1 MEVASS
7 SSLQTGLPHPSG
19 SSSALQTPP
28 LKAQVPWLSLSPAP
42 LPSPSAPPPPPS
54 LPLPLPSSSS
64 SLLCSTQT
72 DSGCTDADDDNP
84 LNPEIWGLVPPE
96 LLECV
101 ISKLPI
107 TSVLRFRAVCRRW
120 NQLPFDKQF
129 PKLPPHQVGACPPF
143 LSRHFDIFYIDGSGK
158 WRTIPFHFFPL
169 KHAILEAS
177 GSGLL
182 LFSKSS
188 FASRLVEAFY
198 VCNPITKQWH
208 ELKGFSV
215 RSVCV
220 TCIDVNH
227 LTLDFKVVI
236 AGWVDLSDRFTG
248 RSPLIEIYD
257 SRNQSWSTKYDVWD
271 DDFSKLRGVAL
282 VRGTLYLA
290 VHSRNF
296 TNLKVLALH
305 VEDQLTGICG
315 TFGERSKFHC
325 FGQYRGKL
333 TAVVQRRGVEVMEI
347 WQLKKQDN
355 GGSPQW
361 VLLDRLAEEKLNA
374 FSSAAV
380 AGGFVFFNY
389 YDEPIAVYD
398 LHDQS
403 WRWVDFPPGR
413 KYSLGMRPLAFQ
425 PSFVPLKL
433 IQ

>member
-1 MEVASS
+1 MEVHSFPSVQA
-7 SSLQTGLPHPSG
+7 TLPISSG
-19 SSSALQTPP
+19 S
-28 LKAQVPWLSLSPAP
+28 
-42 LPSPSAPPPPPS
+42 PPPPPT
-54 LPLPLPSSSS
+54 S
-64 SLLCSTQT
+64 SLNSQAIWFSSPSPPPCPPLFSASSDSTRN
-72 DSGCTDADDDNP
+72 GEDDHSALD
-84 LNPEIWGLVPPE
+84 PEIWGMVPPE
-96 LLECV
+96 LLERI

-129 PKLPPHQVGACPPF
+129 PKLPPHQMGACPPF
-143 LSRHFDIFYIDGSGK
+143 LSRHFGIFYIDGSGK

-169 KHAILEAS
+169 KHVILEAS
-177 GSGLL
+177 GGGLL

-208 ELKGFSV
+208 ELKGFSI

-220 TCIDVNH
+220 SCIDVNP

-236 AGWVDLSDRFTG
+236 AGWDDLADRFSG
-248 RSPLIEIYD
+248 GSPFIEVYN
-257 SRNQSWSTKYDVWD
+257 SRNQSWSKKHNIFD
-271 DDFSKLRGVAL
+271 DDFSKLRGVAF

-296 TNLKVLALH
+296 SNLKVLALH
-305 VEDQLTGICG
+305 LENQFTELCG

-347 WQLKKQDN
+347 WQLKKQDS
-355 GGSPQW
+355 GKLLW
-361 VLLDRLAEEKLNA
+361 VLLDKLAEEKLNA

-403 WRWVDFPPGR
+403 WQWVDFPPGR
-413 KYSLGMRPLAFQ
+413 KYSLGMRPIAFQ
-425 PSFVPLKL
+425 PSFVPLKV